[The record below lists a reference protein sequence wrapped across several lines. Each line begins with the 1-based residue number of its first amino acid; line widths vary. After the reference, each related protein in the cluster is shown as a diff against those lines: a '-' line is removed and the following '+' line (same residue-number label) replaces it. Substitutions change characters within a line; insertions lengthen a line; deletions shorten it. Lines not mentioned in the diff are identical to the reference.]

1 MKAVKISL
9 EGKMER
15 VAMPFLPRISRI
27 SRIEKDFTDKM
38 GLIDQISGS
47 PHW

>member
-1 MKAVKISL
+1 
-9 EGKMER
+9 MER
-15 VAMPFLPRISRI
+15 VAMPFLLPGI
-27 SRIEKDFTDKM
+27 SRIEDDFTDKI